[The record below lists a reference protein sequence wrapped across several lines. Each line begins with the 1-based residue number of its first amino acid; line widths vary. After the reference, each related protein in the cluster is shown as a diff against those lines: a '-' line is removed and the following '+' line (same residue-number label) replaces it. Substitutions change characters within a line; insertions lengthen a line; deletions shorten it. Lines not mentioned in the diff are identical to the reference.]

1 VQVTELK
8 PGLWRWASDH
18 PDWEPD
24 EGLSRTVG
32 SVYYERPA
40 AVVLVDP
47 LVPEGDDEARFWSAL
62 DRDVDRLGG
71 PVAVVLTVPWHERSA
86 ALVVERYG
94 ASVAEDPPEGI
105 EAIRITGVGGERE
118 TVLWLPGPRALV
130 FGDIL
135 VGSPPRIL
143 DEWQPDDRRGEPI
156 RAELRP
162 LLDLPVELLLPS
174 HGDPV
179 LTDAPTVLAD
189 ALR

>member
-1 VQVTELK
+1 VQVTELR

-32 SVYYERPA
+32 SVYYETPA

-62 DRDVDRLGG
+62 DRDVERLGS

-94 ASVAEDPPEGI
+94 GSVAEDPPEGV

-118 TVLWLPGPRALV
+118 TVFWLPGPRALV

-162 LLDLPVELLLPS
+162 LFDLPVEALLPS

-179 LTDAPTVLAD
+179 LTDAPMVLAE